1 MSVAL
6 KPQRSRKL
14 LSLKTSDSI
23 WCPSTQAGFWLPW
36 GPCLNHGQEGVQS
49 SSIMCRSLTPRSS
62 YRVTQ
67 RRQPKWNVGSTFY
80 NTRDRATMD
89 EEGYIWF
96 LGRSHDTINASGWLN
111 PQLNPEPTDA
121 EPTGEE
127 GQLCLLASPDHR
139 PPPTWCPL
147 LQRVRQCHA
156 PLLAKRSITS
166 APLGVAGLTTC
177 ILTFAKVA

>member
-96 LGRSHDTINASGWLN
+96 LGRSHDTINASGSVSH
-111 PQLNPEPTDA
+111 EPCD
-121 EPTGEE
+121 G
-127 GQLCLLASPDHR
+127 C
-139 PPPTWCPL
+139 
-147 LQRVRQCHA
+147 
-156 PLLAKRSITS
+156 ITS
-166 APLGVAGLTTC
+166 PL
-177 ILTFAKVA
+177 

>member
-121 EPTGEE
+121 EPTDFI
-127 GQLCLLASPDHR
+127 APK
-139 PPPTWCPL
+139 TWCWVL
-147 LQRVRQCHA
+147 LPQHSWLPNVGQQRPR
-156 PLLAKRSITS
+156 
-166 APLGVAGLTTC
+166 
-177 ILTFAKVA
+177 

>member
-6 KPQRSRKL
+6 KPQR
-14 LSLKTSDSI
+14 
-23 WCPSTQAGFWLPW
+23 
-36 GPCLNHGQEGVQS
+36 
-49 SSIMCRSLTPRSS
+49 
-62 YRVTQ
+62 RVTQ